1 MDQKVV
7 RRVRQINSLDIHVGR
22 RVKQRRMQ
30 LAMSQGKLGE
40 HLKLT
45 FQQVQKYEN
54 GNNRI
59 SAGLLPYIAKALGV
73 TITYFFE
80 GIESEL
86 PNAQPRSA
94 EEESRRLVMEFI
106 SSGEGASL
114 IGAFLK
120 ITDPKVRRR
129 TLNLVKSLVVEESD
143 EPGQE

>member
-1 MDQKVV
+1 VDQKVV
-7 RRVRQINSLDIHVGR
+7 HRVRQIDPLDVHVGR

-54 GNNRI
+54 GTNRI
-59 SAGLLPYIAKALGV
+59 SAGLLPYIAKALAV

-94 EEESRRLVMEFI
+94 EEESRRLVMEFV
-106 SSGEGASL
+106 SSSEGANL
-114 IGAFLK
+114 IRAFLK

-129 TLNLVKSLVVEESD
+129 TFNLVKSLVAEEPD
-143 EPGQE
+143 EPGQK

>member
-1 MDQKVV
+1 
-7 RRVRQINSLDIHVGR
+7 
-22 RVKQRRMQ
+22 MQ

-45 FQQVQKYEN
+45 FQQIQKYET
-54 GNNRI
+54 GTNRI

-80 GIESEL
+80 GIEFEL
-86 PNAQPRSA
+86 PNAQPRSP

-106 SSGEGASL
+106 SSGEGANL

-129 TLNLVKSLVVEESD
+129 TLNLVKSLTAEESD
-143 EPGQE
+143 EPEQK